1 MSLKRK
7 RLDEILS
14 TSIED
19 IENMFSWKI
28 GARKA
33 ECLIREPSTKTTKE
47 REINNSETNKDSK
60 KRKFSSSDANSCFS
74 SQYSAPS
81 TNSSHNVNTAVIA
94 AQAQIN
100 SITTKEKQI
109 AQPQTRVSRSQVP
122 RMILK
127 SSRCTKFPLSIDTEE
142 NYYDDITCVPSID
155 MIDTLI
161 QRGSSLH

>member
-33 ECLIREPSTKTTKE
+33 ECLISEPSAKTTKE
-47 REINNSETNKDSK
+47 RGEINKNDK
-60 KRKFSSSDANSCFS
+60 KRKLSSSDANSCFS

-81 TNSSHNVNTAVIA
+81 TNSSHNVNTAVVA

-100 SITTKEKQI
+100 SINNKEKQI
-109 AQPQTRVSRSQVP
+109 AQPQIRVSRSQVPP

-127 SSRCTKFPLSIDTEE
+127 SSRSTKLPLSIDTEE
-142 NYYDDITCVPSID
+142 NYDDDITCVPSID